1 VTQRRAK
8 AKQRYLGYSMSI
20 EESRLGLGA
29 SRRPPVPPGPYLVL
43 GLGQAGRAAVGALRE
58 LDGGGDRVLASDRHP
73 AEVPKRVRRELAEGG
88 ARVSIGD
95 QQNLLEMHPW
105 PRTLIKS
112 PGIPM
117 DNEVIREARRR
128 GLEVIDELE
137 LGWRLTGAPVVAVTG
152 TNGKTTTSALATEVL
167 ASCGLDA
174 RLAGNADMAPP
185 LSALKGEPDVIVCEA
200 SSFQLEGCP
209 SLLPEVAIF
218 TNLSQ
223 DHLSR
228 HKSMKRYGEV
238 KRSMFIK
245 EGVAA
250 EFAVID
256 TGDDFGRKLAE
267 DVERIGGRVIRV
279 GLGPKADYRV
289 IKARWDLDRSELEL
303 ATPHGRLTM
312 ETSLPGFHNAR
323 NVAAVV
329 ALTDLLGVERP
340 LLESAVARFPGAP
353 GRFERVECGNGLE
366 MFLDACATPAAAEH
380 FLTAVRSGMD
390 SAARLHVVIGVL
402 GAPDP
407 PQRRAIGRTTRA
419 LCDRLLLT
427 AGSFRR
433 RPPLGTLKPMLA
445 GAAEVDDGEL
455 AVIVGR
461 EQAIASALREAD
473 RGDVVAVL
481 GRGNVVEVIH
491 RVEIDDRTV
500 LRRLAASGTRREG
513 ERAGVA

>member
-1 VTQRRAK
+1 
-8 AKQRYLGYSMSI
+8 
-20 EESRLGLGA
+20 
-29 SRRPPVPPGPYLVL
+29 
-43 GLGQAGRAAVGALRE
+43 
-58 LDGGGDRVLASDRHP
+58 
-73 AEVPKRVRRELAEGG
+73 
-88 ARVSIGD
+88 
-95 QQNLLEMHPW
+95 MHPW

-117 DNEVIREARRR
+117 DIEVIREARWR

-137 LGWRLTGAPVVAVTG
+137 LGWRLTDAPVVAVTG

-174 RLAGNADMAPP
+174 RLAGNADIAPP

-209 SLLPEVAIF
+209 SLLPEVAVF

-223 DHLSR
+223 DHLPR
-228 HKSMKRYGEV
+228 HGSMERYGEV
-238 KRSMFIK
+238 KRSMFLK
-245 EGVAA
+245 EGAAA

-256 TGDDFGRKLAE
+256 TVDDFGRTLAA
-267 DVERIGGRVIRV
+267 DVERTGGRVIRV
-279 GLGPKADYRV
+279 GAEPKADYRIV
-289 IKARWDLDRSELEL
+289 KARWDLSRSELEL

-329 ALTDLLGVERP
+329 AVTDLLGVERP
-340 LLESAVARFPGAP
+340 LLESTVARFPGVP

-366 MFLDACATPAAAEH
+366 VFLDASATPAATEQ

-390 SAARLHVVIGVL
+390 SVARLHVVIGVL

-407 PQRRAIGRTTRA
+407 PQRRAIGHTARA

-433 RPPLGTLKPMLA
+433 RPPLGTLEPMLA
-445 GAAEVDDGEL
+445 GATEVDGGEL
-455 AVIVGR
+455 TVIVGR
-461 EQAIASALREAD
+461 EQAIASALRGAD
-473 RGDVVAVL
+473 PGDVVAVL
-481 GRGNVVEVIH
+481 GRGNVVEAVSNDS
-491 RVEIDDRTV
+491 IDDRTV
-500 LRRLAASGTRREG
+500 LRRLAASGTPREG